1 MNSFAAAPSRLS
13 ATNGRRAV
21 SLLASMSKSK
31 SVIAWSA
38 AKRKR
43 SMITAPCSCALST
56 AIWSASSAAT
66 SVLEPAYEEK
76 QHSFLAH
83 AGADGARSSQG
94 RARCPHRAVPVV
106 RELEVRRRD
115 GDIAPYLW
123 PARGDTR
130 APGLLQKSDRGLPG
144 VWSRGE
150 NMILLLDICNTNTHV
165 GIANEKRVLKHTN
178 I

>member
-1 MNSFAAAPSRLS
+1 MNSFAAAPSRHS
-13 ATNGRRAV
+13 ATNGKPAV

-43 SMITAPCSCALST
+43 SMITALCSCVPST

-66 SVLEPAYEEK
+66 SVLEPADEEK

-83 AGADGARSSQG
+83 AGADGARSSEG
-94 RARCPHRAVPVV
+94 GARCPHRAA
-106 RELEVRRRD
+106 ELPPLEQLERRD

-123 PARGDTR
+123 PAGGDTR

-144 VWSRGE
+144 
-150 NMILLLDICNTNTHV
+150 L
-165 GIANEKRVLKHTN
+165 
-178 I
+178 